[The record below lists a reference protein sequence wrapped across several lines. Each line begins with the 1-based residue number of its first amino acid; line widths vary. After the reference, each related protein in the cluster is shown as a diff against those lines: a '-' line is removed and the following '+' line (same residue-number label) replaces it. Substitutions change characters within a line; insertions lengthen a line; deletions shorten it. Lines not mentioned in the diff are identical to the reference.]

1 MSPALLLQLLLEMG
15 FFCIHSVLAVCFSSY
30 LCCYMYAHL
39 GVHTCSSCSCIPK
52 NDKRYSPVSTATI
65 LQLCLF
71 RHKCYTLPCSFLF
84 QSMRISS
91 YFLKVFLLKIKK
103 KQNKLMKFFSV
114 TKISIFLEAL
124 PTCVSAGFNQQNLYS
139 STCMSQVVGWNA
151 KENHCSSPTSPF
163 LKQKNIFPLSMM
175 T

>member
-139 STCMSQVVGWNA
+139 STCMSQVVG
-151 KENHCSSPTSPF
+151 
-163 LKQKNIFPLSMM
+163 
-175 T
+175 